1 MAVNNHTIINE
12 YEQMLEFHE
21 YANLAFAHGYTS
33 LGTLALDILMP
44 MTRLWNMQQK
54 KISVKEADKR
64 YFWLDAKIRGW
75 I

>member
-1 MAVNNHTIINE
+1 MANMNHTINE
-12 YEQMLEFHE
+12 YEQLLEFHE
-21 YANLAFAHGYTS
+21 YANLAFKNGYTS

-44 MTRLWNMQQK
+44 MTRLWNMQQN
-54 KISVKEADKR
+54 KINVKEADKR